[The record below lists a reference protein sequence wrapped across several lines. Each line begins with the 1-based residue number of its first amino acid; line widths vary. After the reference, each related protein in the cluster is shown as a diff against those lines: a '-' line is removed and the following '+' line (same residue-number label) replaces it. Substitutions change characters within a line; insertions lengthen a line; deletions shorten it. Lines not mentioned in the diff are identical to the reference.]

1 MHNGEEL
8 SGNPDGPGS
17 SDASEMELA
26 ANGIVLNGQDVRG
39 KFGSRRQNVTCA
51 LEVLPQDQKIDIGAA
66 LSNLRKGR
74 PRISGRVGGIWVKH
88 RLSRP
93 APDLHKRCIC

>member
-1 MHNGEEL
+1 MRGRAQLVRDYPEIL
-8 SGNPDGPGS
+8 TARLKRSVRDGIGREWHCLQRTRCPGKVWGSQTECHVRPGGSSPGS
-17 SDASEMELA
+17 
-26 ANGIVLNGQDVRG
+26 
-39 KFGSRRQNVTCA
+39 
-51 LEVLPQDQKIDIGAA
+51 KIDIGAA

-93 APDLHKRCIC
+93 APDL